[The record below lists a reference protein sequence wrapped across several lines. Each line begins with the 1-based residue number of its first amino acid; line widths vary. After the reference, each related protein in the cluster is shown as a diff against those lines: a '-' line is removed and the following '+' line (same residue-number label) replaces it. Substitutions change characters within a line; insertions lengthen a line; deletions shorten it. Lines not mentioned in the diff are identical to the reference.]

1 MTRGGSSVVLAD
13 RAGIVPLQEGDPV
26 ADTVGRLWNLDLLQ
40 HPDVEERARW
50 LLLDTLACA
59 AAGLQESEL
68 VRFETLLAELMPGD
82 IRWPGGKLGLSVPGA
97 ATLGAVA
104 ACWHE
109 ACEGLALAHGRP
121 GLHVIPVALALG
133 AARKARLG
141 EVLDAI
147 VVGYEIGARAGI
159 AMRIR
164 PGLHVDGTWGLLG
177 ATAAAARM
185 RGLGSGHAVAAL
197 AIASC
202 QIPSSLYLPVSMGN
216 TARNT
221 YAAHAAAQ
229 GIFFAEAAAAGVTAP
244 MNVFTHA
251 AAHLAA
257 MPVSPDTWSW
267 PVMEDFLILQ
277 GYLKPFAAVRH
288 AHYGAEAA
296 HRWRQNIH
304 AASTT
309 IREATLE
316 TYPEAL
322 AYCGNRAPETP
333 IQAQFSLSYAVACIL
348 SGHEL
353 TASAYSDAVLA
364 DPESR
369 RIESLLNVRVS
380 SELSGRGARLTVL
393 SDAGRH
399 TIRVDKVLGD
409 PDQPFTCNDVRDKA
423 NGLLAPMLG
432 EPAAT
437 RLIEAI
443 LFGDRRVTLPQLL
456 ALGL

>member
-1 MTRGGSSVVLAD
+1 V
-13 RAGIVPLQEGDPV
+13 
-26 ADTVGRLWNLDLLQ
+26 
-40 HPDVEERARW
+40 
-50 LLLDTLACA
+50 
-59 AAGLQESEL
+59 
-68 VRFETLLAELMPGD
+68 
-82 IRWPGGKLGLSVPGA
+82 
-97 ATLGAVA
+97 
-104 ACWHE
+104 
-109 ACEGLALAHGRP
+109 
-121 GLHVIPVALALG
+121 
-133 AARKARLG
+133 
-141 EVLDAI
+141 
-147 VVGYEIGARAGI
+147 
-159 AMRIR
+159 
-164 PGLHVDGTWGLLG
+164 
-177 ATAAAARM
+177 TAAQSA
-185 RGLGSGHAVAAL
+185 
-197 AIASC
+197 
-202 QIPSSLYLPVSMGN
+202 
-216 TARNT
+216 
-221 YAAHAAAQ
+221 
-229 GIFFAEAAAAGVTAP
+229 
-244 MNVFTHA
+244 
-251 AAHLAA
+251 
-257 MPVSPDTWSW
+257 
-267 PVMEDFLILQ
+267 
-277 GYLKPFAAVRH
+277 H

-309 IREATLE
+309 IREVTLE